1 MRSHVQILA
10 WIFIVTNAMGVLAG
24 FLGFLAFLGLG
35 LFAGLAGAFEAI
47 PFVGGI
53 GAAIFLVVIAFCVPG
68 LAAGI
73 GMLGYQPWAR
83 ILAIILSILG
93 IFAWPIGTLLGIY
106 GLWVLFNAETIRL
119 FDGGSWKPY

>member
-10 WIFIVTNAMGVLAG
+10 WIFIVTNTMGVLAG

-35 LFAGLAGAFEAI
+35 LFAGVTGALEAI
-47 PFVGGI
+47 PIVGGL
-53 GAAIFLVVIAFCVPG
+53 GAALFLIVIMFCIPG

-93 IFAWPIGTLLGIY
+93 IFAWPVGTLLGIY
-106 GLWVLFNAETIRL
+106 GLWVLFNAEAIRL
-119 FDGGSWKPY
+119 FEGAGVKPY